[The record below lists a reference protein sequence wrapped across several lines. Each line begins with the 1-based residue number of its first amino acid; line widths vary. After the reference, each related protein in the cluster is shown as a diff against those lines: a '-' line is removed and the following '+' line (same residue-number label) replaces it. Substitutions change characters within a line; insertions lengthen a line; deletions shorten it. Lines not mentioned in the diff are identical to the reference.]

1 MCHFVPYYCKF
12 FFLFQAENSAAAAFL
27 VFPLFRNS
35 ALIPA
40 KVRNIN
46 GRKLLCNTLP
56 SLKIWSPN
64 TVLSIT
70 TYFPVP
76 SHSHTLLSNCWAAGW
91 HVLCFP
97 VHTHQ
102 TVTGT
107 CGNAE
112 VFGTEK
118 LGRQGHCSITMSIM
132 HCYLQAFIPPKIF
145 AMQSPL
151 VARTCKTQAQK
162 SPAWAASYIKHTLA
176 KMPQNLKYMQV
187 LKGKYECSTS
197 QVYRK
202 TEIWLYKEIF
212 NSAEC

>member
-1 MCHFVPYYCKF
+1 MNIPLCSILLQV
-12 FFLFQAENSAAAAFL
+12 FLPFSGRELCCCCISCASAVQEL
-27 VFPLFRNS
+27 S

-40 KVRNIN
+40 KVSNIN

-102 TVTGT
+102 TVKGT

-118 LGRQGHCSITMSIM
+118 LCRQGHCSITMSIM
-132 HCYLQAFIPPKIF
+132 HCYLQAFFPPKIF
-145 AMQSPL
+145 SMQSPL
-151 VARTCKTQAQK
+151 VPRTCKTQAWK
-162 SPAWAASYIKHTLA
+162 SAGQAASYIKHTL
-176 KMPQNLKYMQV
+176 V
-187 LKGKYECSTS
+187 
-197 QVYRK
+197 
-202 TEIWLYKEIF
+202 
-212 NSAEC
+212 